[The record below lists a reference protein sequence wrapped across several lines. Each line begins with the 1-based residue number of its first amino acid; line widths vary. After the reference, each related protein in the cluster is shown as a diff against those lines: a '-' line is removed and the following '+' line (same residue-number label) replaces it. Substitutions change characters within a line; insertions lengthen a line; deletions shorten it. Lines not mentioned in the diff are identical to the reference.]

1 MNIIDKFGIREK
13 IINENFDDIIGQ
25 EETKRQLKTALI
37 AGRHI
42 IIVGPPGVGKTT
54 LTKNLARVLPDIKLN
69 NCNYHCSPEE
79 PICPECISKKNRSEK
94 IKTRIV
100 KGFERFIRI
109 QGSPDLTAED
119 LIGDID
125 PIKAMKSGPL
135 SIEAFNPGK
144 IFKANNGILFFD
156 EINRAPEKVQNVLLQ
171 VLEEGKATISGYD
184 VDIKSDF
191 ILVGTM
197 NPEDSST
204 EELSDVFVDRFDFIE
219 MKYPESLDE
228 EYSIVVLKGKKI
240 VNFPENLLKG
250 VLRFVRDLREEEMLE
265 KKPGVRVSLGIY
277 ERAQANALLNK
288 RNTVTLEDVKEILFS
303 VLLHRIR
310 LKPAYRF
317 TLKKQEF
324 VLEKFKKI
332 ERELQE
338 ESILEESKT
347 GGSL

>member
-1 MNIIDKFGIREK
+1 MNIIEKFGIREK
-13 IINENFDDIIGQ
+13 ILKENFDDIIGQ
-25 EETKRQLKTALI
+25 EETKKQLKSALI
-37 AGRHI
+37 AGRHV

-54 LTKNLARVLPDIKLN
+54 LTKNLAKILPDMKLN
-69 NCNYHCSPEE
+69 DCKYHCSPNE
-79 PICPECISKKNRSEK
+79 PICPECISKKKRGEK
-94 IKTRIV
+94 IKTRNV
-100 KGFERFIRI
+100 KGSERFVRI

-125 PIKAMKSGPL
+125 PVKAMKSGPL

-156 EINRAPEKVQNVLLQ
+156 EVNRAPEKVQNALLQ

-197 NPEDSST
+197 NPEDTST

-219 MKYPESLDE
+219 MTYPKTLDE
-228 EYSIVVLKGKKI
+228 EFEIVVLKGKKI
-240 VNFPENLLKG
+240 VEFPENLLRG
-250 VLRFVRDLREEEMLE
+250 VLKFVRELREDDMLE
-265 KKPGVRVSLGIY
+265 KKPSVRVSLGIY
-277 ERAQANALLNK
+277 ERAQANALLNN
-288 RNTVTLEDVKEILFS
+288 RNKVILEDVKEVLFS

-310 LKPAYRF
+310 LKPAYKF
-317 TLKKQEF
+317 TIKKHDF
-324 VLEKFKKI
+324 ILEKFKRI
-332 ERELQE
+332 ERNLE
-338 ESILEESKT
+338 EETLVESKT

>member
-1 MNIIDKFGIREK
+1 MNIIEKFGIREK
-13 IINENFDDIIGQ
+13 ILNQNFDEIIGQ
-25 EETKRQLKTALI
+25 EDTKRQLKTALI

-54 LTKNLARVLPDIKLN
+54 LTKNLAKILPDLKLN
-69 NCNYHCSPEE
+69 NCNYHCSPED
-79 PICPECISKKNRSEK
+79 PICPECISKKSRAEK

-100 KGFERFIRI
+100 KGDERFIRV

-125 PIKAMKSGPL
+125 PVKAMKSGPM

-156 EINRAPEKVQNVLLQ
+156 EINRAPEKVQNALLQ

-184 VDIKSDF
+184 IDIKSDF

-219 MKYPESLDE
+219 MKYPQSLEE
-228 EYSIVVLKGKKI
+228 EYNIVVLKGKRM
-240 VNFPENLLKG
+240 VDFPEKLLKA
-250 VLRFVRDLREEEMLE
+250 VLKFIRDLREDEMLE
-265 KKPGVRVSLGIY
+265 KRPGVRVSIGIY

-288 RNTVTLEDVKEILFS
+288 RNIVVLEDVKAILFS

-324 VLEKFKKI
+324 VLDKFRKV

-338 ESILEESKT
+338 EEHPGESKT
-347 GGSL
+347 GGFL